1 MVELPFR
8 QWDEEVLRDVEELME
23 KQNVSVML
31 AHIERFYACQKRKKI
46 WKEVLDLP
54 VIFQVNAEF
63 FDGRK
68 KRSWLKKT
76 DRLYLEVT
84 AIILTE
90 ESLTLIWV
98 IPLSERKSDRML

>member
-31 AHIERFYACQKRKKI
+31 AHIERFYAYQKRKKI

-54 VIFQVNAEF
+54 VYF
-63 FDGRK
+63 
-68 KRSWLKKT
+68 
-76 DRLYLEVT
+76 RL
-84 AIILTE
+84 
-90 ESLTLIWV
+90 
-98 IPLSERKSDRML
+98 MQNF